1 MTGEEKKLLEAAK
14 SLRDYCNSREQ
25 CEYIDT
31 RTDTRCEK
39 CIFSKDGCPIWGK
52 PKHWKLPHI
61 KTNGDILLEK
71 YPKARQH
78 PDGRIDVCPDALGL
92 IDCDGTVCVKCQ
104 NDYWNAPIND
114 EVKDELKF
122 ER

>member
-1 MTGEEKKLLEAAK
+1 MKGEATMTDKKKLLEAEK
-14 SLRDYCNSREQ
+14 LLQDYCKSHEQ
-25 CEYIDT
+25 
-31 RTDTRCEK
+31 TDTKCEG
-39 CIFSKDGCPIWGK
+39 CIFFKNGCHIWNK
-52 PKHWKLPHI
+52 PRHWNLPDI

-71 YPKARQH
+71 YPKTRQDS
-78 PDGRIDVCPDALGL
+78 DGRIDVCPDALGL
-92 IDCDGTVCVKCQ
+92 IDCDGTDCVKCQ